1 MKKKWLS
8 GVAILIILLAI
19 LAGYRHESKQFK
31 SNRQK
36 RITAVSSIHRARRH
50 RTKSLRKIHYLIR
63 SVNLKTQ
70 RVTRPENVW
79 RSPSHTRREEIGTTA
94 SLLKSPNKYTNLVQI
109 DRQAVAKNKP
119 TYDHITRQGKS
130 IGWID
135 NRSVRPTSVYMLPYV
150 YISQF
155 WPSPARDACE
165 EASLKTA
172 LSTQSKAMNV
182 PLLRMVQQTP
192 RSNDPNKG
200 YTKDPYRYSS
210 HATIYPDA
218 LVKVAHKYGARA
230 KVMNHAKVGQFINAI
245 THGHA
250 VVFEGPYMLKKP
262 GSDHDLVILG
272 YKKGKFFVADP
283 FARHHYSPRTR
294 WASTQLL
301 MKLYNKKFRS
311 QRSLVI
317 E

>member
-1 MKKKWLS
+1 MKNKWLD
-8 GVAILIILLAI
+8 GIAILIIVLAVVM
-19 LAGYRHESKQFK
+19 GYRHESNQFE
-31 SNRQK
+31 SNNGQR
-36 RITAVSSIHRARRH
+36 RIASVSSKRKSINSG
-50 RTKSLRKIHYLIR
+50 SLRKVNYRIR
-63 SVNLKTQ
+63 TTNIKTQ

-79 RSPSHTRREEIGTTA
+79 QKPNHDKREKIGTTA

-109 DRQAVAKNKP
+109 DRQAAAKNKP

-135 NRSVRPTSVYMLPYV
+135 ARGVKSTSVYMLPYV

-155 WPSPARDACE
+155 WPSPAQDACE

-172 LSTQSKAMNV
+172 LSTQGKAMNV
-182 PLLRMVQQTP
+182 PLRKMVQQTP
-192 RSNDPNKG
+192 RSNDPNRG
-200 YTKDPYRYSS
+200 YTNNPYEYGS

-218 LVKVAHKYGARA
+218 LVKVAHKYKARA
-230 KVMNHAKVGQFINAI
+230 KVMNHATKAQFINAV
-245 THGHA
+245 THGHT
-250 VVFEGPYMLKKP
+250 VVFEGPYMLQKP

-272 YKKGKFFVADP
+272 YKKGRFFVADP

-294 WASTQLL
+294 WASTGLL
-301 MKLYNKKFRS
+301 MKLYNKRFRG